1 MNVHDQLTNPWVIQR
16 VNARL
21 FELIEAHGALSRRYA
36 GVDAAE
42 FTMEQTAFISQSIG
56 GPTVRSAAELAA
68 ARELPELTLP
78 LLEARR
84 ELLARALNDAG
95 APRVLREA
103 WLKIEDERRSPGS
116 PRS

>member
-21 FELIEAHGALSRRYA
+21 FELIEAHGELSRRYA

-56 GPTVRSAAELAA
+56 GPTVRSAARLAA
-68 ARELPELTLP
+68 AREFPELTP
-78 LLEARR
+78 PQHEARR
-84 ELLARALNDAG
+84 ELLTRALNDAG

-103 WLKIEDERRSPGS
+103 WLKIEDERRAPGP

>member
-21 FELIEAHGALSRRYA
+21 FELIEAHGALSRCYE
-36 GVDAAE
+36 GVVAAE

-56 GPTVRSAAELAA
+56 GPIVRSAAQLAA
-68 ARELPELTLP
+68 ARELPELTPP
-78 LLEARR
+78 LREARQ

-103 WLKIEDERRSPGS
+103 WLKIEDERRSPGP

>member
-21 FELIEAHGALSRRYA
+21 FELIDAHGELSRCYL
-36 GVDAAE
+36 GVGAEE

-56 GPTVRSAAELAA
+56 GPIVRSAAQLAA
-68 ARELPELTLP
+68 A
-78 LLEARR
+78 R

-103 WLKIEDERRSPGS
+103 WLKIEDERRSPGT